1 MNTMRIAI
9 TAGLFLCIFAFG
21 FWLSHSGKPYNTLIF
36 TIHKLAALGAAI
48 YLAIFIYKTHQAA
61 PLAPA
66 LILIFVLA
74 AVCGAAS
81 FVTGALL
88 SLNQAMPPFVLKLHQ
103 LAPYLT
109 LLSTGALFYL
119 LLARSSPA
127 T

>member
-1 MNTMRIAI
+1 MNTMRIVI
-9 TAGLFLCIFAFG
+9 TAGLFLFIFAFG
-21 FWLSHSGKPYNTLIF
+21 FWLSRAGKPYNTLLF
-36 TIHKLAALGAAI
+36 TIHKLLALGAAI
-48 YLAIFIYKTHQAA
+48 YLVISMYKIHQAT

-66 LILIFVLA
+66 IWLIFGLSA
-74 AVCGAAS
+74 LCGVAS